1 MRFEIDKQTLND
13 LDLFEKSKDQKS
25 VISFFNFTQSI
36 GGKDLLRSLFSNPL
50 TDIELIEKRIESI
63 KYFQDTVLT
72 FKIDKESLDLIEY
85 YLSRKIDSSAFP
97 SWQSYL
103 IAFKNIIKPNNEYY
117 ILQRGVKY
125 LITTLNQ
132 LHSYASKKEESEH
145 IPETVRKLKKSII
158 DTIENSSLKIVL
170 ALKEKEKFY
179 PHEYIKFNN
188 IFRRY
193 EINHVRRLLETL
205 YEIDVYTSIAYASK
219 KHGFTFPT
227 FTKELNYLAT
237 KKIFHPFID
246 KPVTND
252 FIFDLGKRVC
262 FITGPNMAGKS
273 TFLKALSISIYLS
286 HLGFPV
292 PAIEFKAS
300 IFNGLLT
307 TINLP
312 DNLSNGYSHYYN
324 EVLRIKHVAEKLNN
338 TANLFI
344 VFDELF
350 RGTNIKDSYEASL
363 AVINAFSKLNNNVFA
378 LSTHIIEVADNLKEN
393 SSIFFKYFEANLVD
407 ETPQYNYQ
415 LKDGVTNERIGMY
428 ILKKEKI
435 LEIINKAN

>member
-36 GGKDLLRSLFSNPL
+36 GGKDLLKSLFSNPL

-72 FKIDKESLDLIEY
+72 FEIDKESLDLIEY

-125 LITTLNQ
+125 LITILNQ
-132 LHSYASKKEESEH
+132 LHSYASKEEESEH
-145 IPETVRKLKKSII
+145 IPETVRKLKKSVI
-158 DTIENSSLKIVL
+158 DRIENSSLKIVL
-170 ALKEKEKFY
+170 ALKEKKKFY
-179 PHEYIKFNN
+179 PHEYIRFNN

-205 YEIDVYTSIAYASK
+205 YEIDVYMSIAYASK

-227 FTKELNYLAT
+227 FTKESNYLAT

-292 PAIEFKAS
+292 PAIEFKTS

-350 RGTNIKDSYEASL
+350 RGTNIKDAYEASL

-378 LSTHIIEVADNLKEN
+378 LSTHIIEVADKLKEN

-415 LKDGVTNERIGMY
+415 LKDGVTNERIGMC

-435 LEIINKAN
+435 LETINKAN